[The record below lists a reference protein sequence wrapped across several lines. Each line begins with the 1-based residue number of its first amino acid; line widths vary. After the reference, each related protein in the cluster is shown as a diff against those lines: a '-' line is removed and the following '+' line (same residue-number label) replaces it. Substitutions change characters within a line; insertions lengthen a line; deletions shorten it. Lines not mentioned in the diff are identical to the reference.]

1 MRTTIYLGAAP
12 GHHWPIDLDTAEVQ
26 LRRRWPE
33 IVVRRLDSHVTGK
46 QRLSCDVIVDDQPMP
61 LIYEADGPLVLEDG
75 DPAVWAD
82 TIAWWLSLLPA
93 GTPTVTMTDANT
105 NPVAIETTSDAAQ
118 VRELLDRLNAQG

>member
-1 MRTTIYLGAAP
+1 
-12 GHHWPIDLDTAEVQ
+12 
-26 LRRRWPE
+26 
-33 IVVRRLDSHVTGK
+33 
-46 QRLSCDVIVDDQPMP
+46 
-61 LIYEADGPLVLEDG
+61 LEDG